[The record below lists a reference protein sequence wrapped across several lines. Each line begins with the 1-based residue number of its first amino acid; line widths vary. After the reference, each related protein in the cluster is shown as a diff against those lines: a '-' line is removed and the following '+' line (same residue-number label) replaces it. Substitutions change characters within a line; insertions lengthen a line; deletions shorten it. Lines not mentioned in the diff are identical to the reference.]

1 MLREDFA
8 GFVRSSMQIKI
19 EVRGYD
25 DGEYQAYCPEVGISC
40 RGRSLEDVLE
50 RIKDLLSFYFSAIDD
65 ANVPAKEQAELTR
78 QLSLC
83 LKGKNLFVP
92 RDPKVH

>member
-1 MLREDFA
+1 
-8 GFVRSSMQIKI
+8 MQFKI
-19 EVRGYD
+19 EVRRYD
-25 DGEYQAYCPEVGISC
+25 DGEYQAYCPDMGVSC

-50 RIKDLLSFYFSAIDD
+50 RIKDLLSFYFSAIDESD
-65 ANVPAKEQAELTR
+65 MPFEEQADLRRE
-78 QLSLC
+78 LSLY

>member
-1 MLREDFA
+1 
-8 GFVRSSMQIKI
+8 MQIKI

-25 DGEYQAYCPEVGISC
+25 DGEYQAYCPEAGVSC
-40 RGRSLEDVLE
+40 RGRSLEDVLD
-50 RIKDLLSFYFSAIDD
+50 RIKDLLAFYFSAFDE
-65 ANVPAKEQAELTR
+65 AEMPSEEQAELTK
-78 QLSLC
+78 QLSLY